1 MRNFY
6 HYLFAALLGGFGYC
20 LIEIIWRG
28 RTHYSMFFAGA
39 IVMSAFLYINDN
51 YSLPLWA
58 KCFAGMLIITAV
70 ELIFGIAF
78 NIILREHVWDYSNV
92 PLNFM
97 GQICVPFSLL
107 WFALSGAVF
116 GIMEKVSIRI

>member
-1 MRNFY
+1 
-6 HYLFAALLGGFGYC
+6 
-20 LIEIIWRG
+20 
-28 RTHYSMFFAGA
+28 
-39 IVMSAFLYINDN
+39 MSTFLYINDN

-58 KCFAGMLIITAV
+58 KCFAGMLIITTV

-78 NIILREHVWDYSNV
+78 NLILREHVWDYSNV

-107 WFALSGAVF
+107 WFMLSGAVF
-116 GIMEKVSIRI
+116 KIMEKVSIRI

>member
-116 GIMEKVSIRI
+116 GIMEKVSIRM